1 MKTTKTYTTTSREYI
16 YTGFGDEDVRPG
28 IDAEVWYDGED
39 KAEALRIASKYANDW
54 GKGETGALEI
64 CKRGISRQI
73 FEVEELTL
81 DEDEDAIEDETIEV
95 IDPLD
100 RQPDLRKLAD
110 EAYRTNFHLVS
121 YIVGESEDVDTIEI
135 DGGFYSLYHV
145 QDSAFGNFD
154 CYYYDDTELYLPC
167 SFDDYHLENVD
178 DLKHT
183 IENDEGLF
191 WSSIDAETE
200 LDQLY
205 YDLFKESI

>member
-16 YTGFGDEDVRPG
+16 YTGLGDEDVRPG
-28 IDAEVWYDGED
+28 VDAEIWYEGED
-39 KAEALRIASKYANDW
+39 KAEALRIAAKYASDC
-54 GKGETGALEI
+54 GKGDTGALEI

-81 DEDEDAIEDETIEV
+81 NEDEDVIEDDTIEV

-100 RQPDLRKLAD
+100 RQPGLRKFAR
-110 EAYRTNFHLVS
+110 EAYRTNCDLVS

-154 CYYYDDTELYLPC
+154 CYYYNDSELYLPC
-167 SFDDYHLENVD
+167 SFDDYRLETVD
-178 DLKHT
+178 DLKDAL
-183 IENDEGLF
+183 ENADGLF
-191 WSSIDAETE
+191 WSSIDIKTE